1 MRKRNVVPAILL
13 NDGYRSEGEADIN
26 NKHVKWE
33 GGYFIVYVPYEE
45 TQVTK
50 KLVDPTVAKA
60 VEETLAD
67 VRWGALISLEIR
79 DKYITGVTVEA
90 DPISSYDNE

>member
-1 MRKRNVVPAILL
+1 MRKRNVIPAILL

-79 DKYITGVTVEA
+79 DKYITGVTVEV
-90 DPISSYDNE
+90 DPVSSYDNE

>member
-60 VEETLAD
+60 VEDTLAD

-79 DKYITGVTVEA
+79 GKYITSVTVEA
-90 DPISSYDNE
+90 DPVSDFEEE

>member
-60 VEETLAD
+60 VEDTLAD
-67 VRWGALISLEIR
+67 VRWGALVSLEIR
-79 DKYITGVTVEA
+79 AKYITGVTVEA
-90 DPISSYDNE
+90 DPVSSYDNE

>member
-1 MRKRNVVPAILL
+1 MRKRNVIPAILL

-90 DPISSYDNE
+90 DPVSSYDNE

>member
-1 MRKRNVVPAILL
+1 MRKKNRIAALLL
-13 NDGYRSEGEADIN
+13 NDGYRSEGESDIN
-26 NKHVKWE
+26 GKHVKWDA
-33 GGYFIVYVPYEE
+33 GYCIAYVPYES

-67 VRWGALISLEIR
+67 VRWGALVSLEIR

-90 DPISSYDNE
+90 DPVSSYDNE